1 VRPWRLIRLG
11 LAGAGFVFLTAVPAK
26 SQPDIIPPDRICAH
40 TGAPF
45 VGPCYTV
52 HGELVSG
59 ADNIQ
64 IRIYPRGTES
74 VLGYADG
81 ALRCS
86 LPRGLE
92 DTLANEQV
100 AEADVT
106 IRPVTRSKPGVMQFV
121 CIASVKN
128 MRIKR

>member
-1 VRPWRLIRLG
+1 
-11 LAGAGFVFLTAVPAK
+11 LAVAVAGFLLLTAASAK
-26 SQPDIIPPDRICAH
+26 SQPDAIPPDRICAH
-40 TGAPF
+40 AGPPF
-45 VGPCYTV
+45 VGPCYTI
-52 HGELVSG
+52 HGDLIAG
-59 ADNIQ
+59 GDNIQ
-64 IRIYPRGTES
+64 IRLHPKGTERI
-74 VLGYADG
+74 LGYADG

-92 DTLANEQV
+92 DTLAKAQV

-106 IRPVTRSKPGVMQFV
+106 IRPVTKSRPGVMQFV

>member
-1 VRPWRLIRLG
+1 MQPGHLIRLA
-11 LAGAGFVFLTAVPAK
+11 LAGAGFVFLSAAPAK
-26 SQPDIIPPDRICAH
+26 GQPDVIPPDRICAH

-52 HGELVSG
+52 HGDLVSG
-59 ADNIQ
+59 ADNVQ
-64 IRIYPRGTES
+64 IRIYPKGTERI
-74 VLGYADG
+74 LGYAAG
-81 ALRCS
+81 ALRCI

-92 DTLANEQV
+92 DTLAKEQV

-121 CIASVKN
+121 CIASLKN